1 MFLMASCSSELC
13 IKDVPLRCPNMAVR
27 QAEENDG
34 DDDLENIEPASVG
47 VALLRGTSC
56 GTVCDVLCCVVLFC
70 FVLFWVAL
78 CVMM

>member
-1 MFLMASCSSELC
+1 
-13 IKDVPLRCPNMAVR
+13 MAVR

-47 VALLRGTSC
+47 VALLRGTFC
-56 GTVCDVLCCVVLFC
+56 KTVCDVLCCVVLCCVVLCCVVLCCVVLFC

-78 CVMM
+78 CVVMM

>member
-1 MFLMASCSSELC
+1 
-13 IKDVPLRCPNMAVR
+13 MAVR

-56 GTVCDVLCCVVLFC
+56 GTVCDVLCCVVLF
-70 FVLFWVAL
+70 WVVL
-78 CVMM
+78 CVVMM

>member
-1 MFLMASCSSELC
+1 
-13 IKDVPLRCPNMAVR
+13 MAVR

-56 GTVCDVLCCVVLFC
+56 GTVCDVLCCVVLGGVMC
-70 FVLFWVAL
+70 GDD
-78 CVMM
+78 VMMMW